1 MEFTI
6 TAQNGDSVKVEAE
19 NWLLALGK
27 AMAFFGVELHAIPRL
42 VCSAG
47 ADGSVFADDPTG
59 QHSWMVRP
67 LERPIVVV
75 PAAASPNLEDL
86 AYAEADT
93 SVEEPSTGEMAL
105 HPPPALQMPT
115 NSSLYRPADD
125 DEQESLAERLFD
137 LGMDL
142 TTATTDE
149 ACQMALELLLE
160 YVPAES
166 ACIARGTLD
175 DPALRFVAASG
186 TWADEI
192 LGREQP
198 FGEGLVGACF
208 DAGRQLLLEDAEAGP
223 FAPEERRCI
232 LCVPILDAELT
243 YGVIRL
249 ANPREA
255 LFSPIQIEAV
265 ESVAETLAWALR
277 ARMG

>member
-27 AMAFFGVELHAIPRL
+27 AMAFFQVELQAIPRL

-47 ADGSVFADDPTG
+47 ADGSVFADDPAG
-59 QHSWMVRP
+59 GHSWMVRRIEP
-67 LERPIVVV
+67 RIVVMA
-75 PAAASPNLEDL
+75 AAASPNLEEL
-86 AYAEADT
+86 AYVEADT
-93 SVEEPSTGEMAL
+93 SVDEPDTGELAV
-105 HPPPALQMPT
+105 PTPPALQMPES
-115 NSSLYRPADD
+115 SSLHRAV
-125 DEQESLAERLFD
+125 EEEESLAERLFD

-142 TTATTDE
+142 TTASTDE
-149 ACQMALELLLE
+149 ACQMCLDLVLE

-166 ACIARGTLD
+166 GCVARGTLD

-186 TWADEI
+186 AWADEL

-198 FGEGLVGACF
+198 FGDGIVGACF
-208 DAGRQLLLEDAEAGP
+208 DSGMRVLLDDAEAGP
-223 FAPEERRCI
+223 FAPGERRCV
-232 LCVPILDAELT
+232 LCVPILDSELT

-249 ANPREA
+249 VNPREQPFTRA
-255 LFSPIQIEAV
+255 QIESV
-265 ESVAETLAWALR
+265 ETVAETLAWALG